1 MMPDNRVYISPK
13 VFAIDC
19 PKAAELRKKILE
31 AISLQAHPDVIYK
44 ALQAYYTHRNGVI
57 TKNVSKKHASF
68 CPDCTSWIEE
78 WEL

>member
-19 PKAAELRKKILE
+19 PKAAELRKKI
-31 AISLQAHPDVIYK
+31 QAHPDVIYK